1 MPRRSFAE
9 PKTFQR
15 VLRQILEVAA
25 ERGIDESEL
34 ATRAGAAPET
44 LSRMKAR
51 GNGDFGL
58 VAKLAQIAGLR
69 ITAVPDSDALEA
81 LQRGEFF

>member
-9 PKTFQR
+9 PETFQR
-15 VLRQILEVAA
+15 VLRQILQAAA

-34 ATRAGAAPET
+34 ALRAGAAPET
-44 LSRMKAR
+44 LSRMKTR

-58 VAKLAQIAGLR
+58 VTRLAQVAGLR
-69 ITAVPDSDALEA
+69 IAAVPDSDALES
-81 LQRGEFF
+81 LQRGDFF